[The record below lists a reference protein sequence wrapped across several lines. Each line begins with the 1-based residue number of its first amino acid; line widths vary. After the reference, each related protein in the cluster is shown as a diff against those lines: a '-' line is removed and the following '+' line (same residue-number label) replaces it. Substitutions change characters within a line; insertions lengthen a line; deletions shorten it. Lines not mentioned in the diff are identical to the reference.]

1 MQKLGATSA
10 LADAFVDERLANIKV
25 GDANDTLYQWEA
37 SRSFDPTDKLQDI
50 KAAVLVITSEDDERN
65 PPKLDLL
72 AQGMAKIGH
81 GEVYVIFSSD
91 ETMGHGTTFSAKHY
105 GQELRDFLAAAAV
118 LQ

>member
-50 KAAVLVITSEDDERN
+50 KAAVLVITSEDDELN
-65 PPKLDLL
+65 LPELDLL

-81 GEVYVIFSSD
+81 GDVYMIPASD
-91 ETMGHGTTFSAKHY
+91 ETTGHGTT
-105 GQELRDFLAAAAV
+105 
-118 LQ
+118 